1 MEVLIQGEGEVVIR
15 LIDRSGNALSE
26 RKIRLSGSK
35 TIQGKTELP
44 LWLKTRDGQSSIAPV
59 IVRAEESQKVQFEGE
74 EAKTFTKKRCQDI
87 GCSSTLI
94 DDVLRG
100 CVAPVQGE
108 GVVAAKSEPVHR
120 RSWWERWLR
129 SEKKSS

>member
-1 MEVLIQGEGEVVIR
+1 MCSCHQLYCPFNT
-15 LIDRSGNALSE
+15 LATLTTLL
-26 RKIRLSGSK
+26 RKFR
-35 TIQGKTELP
+35 QGKAELP
-44 LWLKTRDGQSSIAPV
+44 LWLETRDGQSSIAPV
-59 IVRAEESQKVQFEGE
+59 IVRAEENQKVQFEGE

-108 GVVAAKSEPVHR
+108 GLVAAKSEPVHR
-120 RSWWERWLR
+120 RSWWERWLK